1 MTQHT
6 WTGCKERSEAQR
18 EVLNVKFWKPMRW
31 SGITYC

>member
-18 EVLNVKFWKPMRW
+18 EVLEAYALEWHYVLLN
-31 SGITYC
+31 SS